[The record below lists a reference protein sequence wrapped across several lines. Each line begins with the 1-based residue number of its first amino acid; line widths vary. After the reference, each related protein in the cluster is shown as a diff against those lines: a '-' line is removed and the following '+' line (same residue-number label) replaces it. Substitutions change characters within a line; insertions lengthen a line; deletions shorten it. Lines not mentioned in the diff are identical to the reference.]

1 VKKRIDSYTVARP
14 AAAREWAVLT
24 VRTAD
29 GHQENYVARKCA
41 SSSEAERLAVT
52 LNAVRA

>member
-1 VKKRIDSYTVARP
+1 MKKRIDSYTVARP
-14 AAAREWAVLT
+14 AAAREWAILT